1 MQKNTHSHSVPV
13 LIGLHP
19 STKRHSE
26 GRIWPWKTQ
35 VVGTEN
41 FRGFGNRSTK
51 EGVAT
56 NPLYRAERTVQEE
69 SVDVN
74 SH

>member
-1 MQKNTHSHSVPV
+1 MALEDSRESLK
-13 LIGLHP
+13 
-19 STKRHSE
+19 
-26 GRIWPWKTQ
+26 
-35 VVGTEN
+35 GTET
-41 FRGFGNRSTK
+41 FRGFGNRSMK

-56 NPLYRAERTVQEE
+56 NPFYRAERIVREE